1 MLPRSMGEFDYIIVG
16 AGSAGCVLANR
27 LTESGRHRV
36 LLLEA
41 GGSDS
46 SPWIRVPVG
55 YARTFTDPRYNWMYQ
70 TEPEPALDNR
80 TAFWPRGKVLGGSS
94 SINAMVFVRGQPSDY
109 EDWRN
114 AGNPGWA
121 WRDVLPYFRKLEDHA
136 WGASEYHGAGGPV
149 HVHDPSAT
157 VHPLCRTFLAACT
170 EAGLPITRDFNG
182 AETEGAGLWQVTIRD
197 GVRVSSASAYLR
209 PALRRPNL
217 EVATEARAT
226 RVLFS
231 GTVATGVE
239 YVRAGSRVTA
249 SARSEVLLSSGAI
262 GSPQLLELSGIG
274 DPELLRRLGIPVV
287 AALSAVG
294 CGLQDHVCVSYFYRS
309 KVPTLNDELA
319 PFLGKARAALRYAL
333 RRDGPLSMSVN
344 QAGAFVRSRPELG
357 RPNLHIY
364 FNPASYS
371 TTTSGQSRRLLNPD
385 PFPGFLMSFN
395 TCRPTSRGSVHVRSP
410 DPLASPTITPNSLS
424 TPEDIADVYEGARM
438 LRRISASKPL
448 AAVIESEL
456 LPGERVQSD
465 GEVLEDF
472 RHRAGSVFHPCSTCA
487 MGPDDTSSVVDS
499 RLRVHGVANL
509 RVIDAS
515 VFPAVTSGNI
525 NAPTLMVAEKAAD
538 LILAD
543 AGAAGGARPTSS
555 RHERGSTSTAAECS
569 APEIG

>member
-1 MLPRSMGEFDYIIVG
+1 MRSAARRAISQAKLPRSMGEFDYIIVG

-27 LTESGRHRV
+27 LTASGRHRV

-70 TEPEPALDNR
+70 TEPEPELGGRSAY
-80 TAFWPRGKVLGGSS
+80 WPRGKVLGGSS
-94 SINAMVFVRGQPSDY
+94 SINALLFVRGQPADY
-109 EDWRN
+109 EDWRA
-114 AGNPGWA
+114 AGNPGWG
-121 WRDVLPYFRKLEDHA
+121 WQEVLPYFRKLEDHA

-149 HVHDPSAT
+149 HVHDPSAA
-157 VHPLCRTFLAACT
+157 VHPLCTNFLEACAA
-170 EAGLPITRDFNG
+170 AGIPVTRDFNG
-182 AETEGAGLWQVTIRD
+182 AATEGAGLWQVTIRR

-209 PALRRPNL
+209 PALRRRNL
-217 EVATEARAT
+217 EVATGARAT

-231 GTVATGVE
+231 GTAATGVE
-239 YVRAGSRVTA
+239 YLRGGSRLTA
-249 SARSEVLLSSGAI
+249 TARREVLLSAGAI

-274 DPELLRRLGIPVV
+274 DPQHLGRLAIARV
-287 AALSAVG
+287 AALPAVG
-294 CGLQDHVCVSYFYRS
+294 RGLQDHLCVSYFYRS

-344 QAGAFVRSRPELG
+344 QAGAFVRSRPGLD

-395 TCRPTSRGSVHVRSP
+395 TCRPTSRGSVHLRSP
-410 DPLASPTITPNSLS
+410 DPLASPAITPNSLS
-424 TPEDIADVYEGARM
+424 TSEDVADVYEGARM
-438 LRRISASKPL
+438 LRRIAAMTPL
-448 AAVIESEL
+448 ASVIESEL
-456 LPGERVQSD
+456 RPGGHVRSD
-465 GEVLEDF
+465 AEVLQDF
-472 RHRAGSVFHPCSTCA
+472 RERAGSVFHPCGTCA
-487 MGPDDTSSVVDS
+487 MGPDPAVSVVDP
-499 RLRVHGVANL
+499 RLRVHGVSNL

-538 LILAD
+538 LILA
-543 AGAAGGARPTSS
+543 P
-555 RHERGSTSTAAECS
+555 ES
-569 APEIG
+569 A

>member
-1 MLPRSMGEFDYIIVG
+1 MGDFDYIIVG

-27 LTESGRHRV
+27 LSESGRHRV

-55 YARTFTDPRYNWMYQ
+55 YARTFIDPRYNWMYR

-80 TAFWPRGKVLGGSS
+80 IAFWPRGKVLGGSS

-114 AGNPGWA
+114 AGNPGWG
-121 WRDVLPYFRKLEDHA
+121 WQDVLPYFRKLEDHA

-149 HVHDPSAT
+149 HIHDPSAT
-157 VHPLCRTFLAACT
+157 VHPLCRTFLAACA
-170 EAGLPITRDFNG
+170 EAGIAITRDFNG
-182 AETEGAGLWQVTIRD
+182 AEAEGAGLWQVTIRN

-217 EVATEARAT
+217 EVAIGARVTRLRFTGAT
-226 RVLFS
+226 
-231 GTVATGVE
+231 ATGVE
-239 YVRAGSRVTA
+239 YSRGGSRLTVTA
-249 SARSEVLLSSGAI
+249 RKEVVLSAGAI

-274 DPELLRRLGIPVV
+274 DPQLLQRLGIPVV
-287 AALSAVG
+287 AASGNVG
-294 CGLQDHVCVSYFYRS
+294 RGLQDHVCVSYFYRS

-319 PFLGKARAALRYAL
+319 PLLGKARAALQYAL
-333 RRDGPLSMSVN
+333 RRQGPLSMSVN
-344 QAGAFVRSRPELG
+344 QAGAFVRSRPQLAG
-357 RPNLHIY
+357 PNLHIY

-371 TTTSGQSRRLLNPD
+371 TTSSGQSRRMLNPD

-395 TCRPTSRGSVHVRSP
+395 TCRPTSRGCVHLRSP
-410 DPLASPTITPNSLS
+410 NPLASPTITPNSLS
-424 TPEDIADVYEGARM
+424 TPEDVADVYEGARM
-438 LRRISASKPL
+438 LRRISAAKPL

-456 LPGERVQSD
+456 LPGERIHSD
-465 GEVLEDF
+465 MEVLQDF
-472 RHRAGSVFHPCSTCA
+472 RRRAGSVFHPCGTCA
-487 MGPDDTSSVVDS
+487 MGPDPARSVVDP

-509 RVIDAS
+509 RVVDAS

-538 LILAD
+538 LIRED
-543 AGAAGGARPTSS
+543 AGK
-555 RHERGSTSTAAECS
+555 
-569 APEIG
+569 

>member
-1 MLPRSMGEFDYIIVG
+1 MGEFDYIIVG
-16 AGSAGCVLANR
+16 AGSAGCVLASR
-27 LTESGRHRV
+27 LTENGRHRV

-70 TEPEPALDNR
+70 TSPEPALDNR
-80 TAFWPRGKVLGGSS
+80 IAFWPRGKVLGGSS

-109 EDWRN
+109 EDWHR
-114 AGNPGWA
+114 AGNPGWG
-121 WRDVLPYFRKLEDHA
+121 WQDVLPYFRKLEDHA

-149 HVHDPSAT
+149 HVHDPSAA
-157 VHPLCRTFLAACT
+157 VHPLCASFLGACA
-170 EAGLPITRDFNG
+170 EAGFPITRDFNG
-182 AETEGAGLWQVTIRD
+182 PETEGAGLWQVTIRN

-217 EVATEARAT
+217 ELATRARAT

-231 GTVATGVE
+231 GAAATGVE
-239 YVRAGSRVTA
+239 YLRGGSRLTA
-249 SARSEVLLSSGAI
+249 TARREVLLSAGAI

-274 DPELLRRLGIPVV
+274 DPELLRRLQIPVL
-287 AALSAVG
+287 AASPTVG
-294 CGLQDHVCVSYFYRS
+294 RGLQDHVCVSYFYRS

-319 PFLGKARAALRYAL
+319 PFLSKVGAALRYAL

-344 QAGAFVRSRPELG
+344 QAGAFVRSRPELD

-371 TTTSGQSRRLLNPD
+371 TTTSGRSRRLLSPD

-395 TCRPTSRGSVHVRSP
+395 TCRPTSRGSVHLGSP
-410 DPLASPTITPNSLS
+410 DPLASPVIAPNSLS
-424 TPEDIADVYEGARM
+424 TPEDLADVYEGARV
-438 LRRISASKPL
+438 LRRISAAKPL

-456 LPGERVQSD
+456 RPGGSILSD
-465 GEVLEDF
+465 AEVLQDF
-472 RHRAGSVFHPCSTCA
+472 RRRAGSVFHPCGTCG
-487 MGPDDTSSVVDS
+487 MGPDTVRSVLDP
-499 RLRVHGVANL
+499 RLRVYGVANL
-509 RVIDAS
+509 RVVDAS

-525 NAPTLMVAEKAAD
+525 NAPTLMVAERAAD
-538 LILAD
+538 LIRED
-543 AGAAGGARPTSS
+543 V
-555 RHERGSTSTAAECS
+555 RG
-569 APEIG
+569 

>member
-1 MLPRSMGEFDYIIVG
+1 MGEFDYIIVG

-27 LTESGRHRV
+27 LTESGWHRV

-46 SPWIRVPVG
+46 SPWIRVPIG

-70 TEPEPALDNR
+70 TEPEPALDGR
-80 TAFWPRGKVLGGSS
+80 SAFWPRGKVLGGSS

-121 WRDVLPYFRKLEDHA
+121 WQDVLPYFRKLEDHA
-136 WGASEYHGAGGPV
+136 WGASKYHGAGGPV
-149 HVHDPSAT
+149 HIHDPSAA
-157 VHPLCRTFLAACT
+157 VHPLCTTFIEACI
-170 EAGLPITRDFNG
+170 EAGIPISRDFNG
-182 AETEGAGLWQVTIRD
+182 AESEGAGLWQVTIRN

-209 PALRRPNL
+209 PALHRPNL
-217 EVATEARAT
+217 EVATRARAT

-231 GTVATGVE
+231 GAAATGVE
-239 YVRAGSRVTA
+239 YLRGGSRLTA
-249 SARSEVLLSSGAI
+249 TARREVLLSAGAI

-274 DPELLRRLGIPVV
+274 DPELLRRLEIPVITPL
-287 AALSAVG
+287 AAVG
-294 CGLQDHVCVSYFYRS
+294 RGLQDHVCVSYFYRS

-344 QAGAFVRSRPELG
+344 QAGAFVRSRPELA

-371 TTTSGQSRRLLNPD
+371 TTMRGQSRRLLNPD

-395 TCRPTSRGSVHVRSP
+395 TCRPTSRGSVHLRSP
-410 DPLASPTITPNSLS
+410 DPLASPAIAPNSLS
-424 TPEDIADVYEGARM
+424 TAEDVADVYEGARM
-438 LRRISASKPL
+438 LRRISAARPL
-448 AAVIESEL
+448 ATVIESEL
-456 LPGERVQSD
+456 EPGEQTRSD
-465 GEVLEDF
+465 AEVLADF
-472 RHRAGSVFHPCSTCA
+472 RHRAGSVFHPCGTCA
-487 MGPDDTSSVVDS
+487 MGADAARSVVDPQ
-499 RLRVHGVANL
+499 LRVRGVRSL
-509 RVIDAS
+509 RIIDAS

-538 LILAD
+538 LILED
-543 AGAAGGARPTSS
+543 ANG
-555 RHERGSTSTAAECS
+555 
-569 APEIG
+569 